1 MDSSSER
8 PSRLK
13 KLKRLPAANNSV
25 MPITGAEDGQQ
36 VRATGAAP
44 ASVEPDVH
52 DVPAAWAEA
61 GWAGKAGDG
70 FQPEALA
77 LEIGKPAALAL
88 AHRSGSFVEGAV
100 IKIARSV
107 KVGLARPTESEKI
120 RALDL
125 VQQSMSGAI
134 LPLSGTLMFSTR
146 RRIAKYL
153 IVPSGEP
160 SDKGAWGNGVFQNV
174 HLLRLFIEQG
184 WQLPRPDVI
193 ITINDGERF
202 LDLKQEEKETIMR
215 GMMDGT
221 RHLKPWS
228 VCAGV
233 GGRFQIAVCQT
244 GVWIKL
250 TDVAGC
256 VAMWVQVCDWWHPLR
271 FDEACRRGSSAVQ
284 PDCSAHRLLCS
295 RCCRARLRTTKCACE
310 QRGNERTIARIVS
323 LS

>member
-25 MPITGAEDGQQ
+25 MPITGTEHSHS
-36 VRATGAAP
+36 VSAP

-77 LEIGKPAALAL
+77 LEIGKPALAL
-88 AHRSGSFVEGAV
+88 AHRSDSFVEGAV
-100 IKIARSV
+100 IKMARSV
-107 KVGLARPTESEKI
+107 KVGLGPPTESEKI

-125 VQQSMSGAI
+125 VQQSRSGAI

-160 SDKGAWGNGVFQNV
+160 SCKGAWGNGVFQNV
-174 HLLRLFIEQG
+174 HLLRLFLEQG

-193 ITINDGERF
+193 ITINDGEQF
-202 LDLKQEEKETIMR
+202 LDMKQEEKETITR

-233 GGRFQIAVCQT
+233 RCRFQIAVCQT
-244 GVWIKL
+244 GDLIKL

-256 VAMWVQVCDWWHPLR
+256 VALWVQVCYWRHPLR
-271 FDEACRRGSSAVQ
+271 FDEACGRGSSAIQ

-323 LS
+323 LP

>member
-1 MDSSSER
+1 MESASER

-13 KLKRLPAANNSV
+13 KLKRLPAANSV

-36 VRATGAAP
+36 ARATGAAP

-52 DVPAAWAEA
+52 DVPAAWENA
-61 GWAGKAGDG
+61 GWAGKAGDD
-70 FQPEALA
+70 FQHEALA
-77 LEIGKPAALAL
+77 LEMGKPAALA
-88 AHRSGSFVEGAV
+88 HHSVSFVEGTV

-107 KVGLARPTESEKI
+107 KVGLGRPTESEKI

-193 ITINDGERF
+193 ITINDGAQF
-202 LDLKQEEKETIMR
+202 LDLKQEEKETILR

-228 VCAGV
+228 VCVQGWEADF
-233 GGRFQIAVCQT
+233 RLQFA
-244 GVWIKL
+244 KL
-250 TDVAGC
+250 A
-256 VAMWVQVCDWWHPLR
+256 
-271 FDEACRRGSSAVQ
+271 F
-284 PDCSAHRLLCS
+284 
-295 RCCRARLRTTKCACE
+295 
-310 QRGNERTIARIVS
+310 
-323 LS
+323 

>member
-25 MPITGAEDGQQ
+25 MPITGTEDGQQ
-36 VRATGAAP
+36 ARATGAAP

-61 GWAGKAGDG
+61 GWAGTTGDG
-70 FQPEALA
+70 FPPEAMA
-77 LEIGKPAALAL
+77 EEIDKPAAMAL
-88 AHRSGSFVEGAV
+88 ARSGSFAV
-100 IKIARSV
+100 RTLQFARSE
-107 KVGLARPTESEKI
+107 KVGLGRPTESEKI

-125 VQQSMSGAI
+125 VQQSRSGAI
-134 LPLSGTLMFSTR
+134 LPKSGTLMFSTR

-153 IVPSGEP
+153 IVPSEEP
-160 SDKGAWGNGVFQNV
+160 SGRGAWGNGVFQNV
-174 HLLRLFIEQG
+174 HLLRLFVEQG

-193 ITINDGERF
+193 ITINDGDF
-202 LDLKQEEKETIMR
+202 LDMKQEEKETIMR

-233 GGRFQIAVCQT
+233 RGRFQIAVCQT
-244 GVWIKL
+244 GLLIKL

-256 VAMWVQVCDWWHPLR
+256 VALWVQVCYWRHPLR
-271 FDEACRRGSSAVQ
+271 FDEACGRGSSAIQ